1 MATSTKTTTENPST
15 DVSDLA
21 STLREQVLA
30 ATTAGQKLSVDAAR
44 SWVRGL
50 SALSRPEAADGVGAR
65 VADGV
70 TSATGF
76 AYDVASDLL
85 GAQREFA
92 LAMTRTVTARPQA

>member
-1 MATSTKTTTENPST
+1 MATTTKTTTEQPST
-15 DVSDLA
+15 DVPDLA

-30 ATTAGQKLSVDAAR
+30 AATAGQKLSVDAAR
-44 SWVRGL
+44 VWTRGV
-50 SALSRPEAADGVGAR
+50 SALARPEAADGVGAR

-85 GAQREFA
+85 GTQREFA
-92 LAMTRTVTARPQA
+92 LAMARTASARPQA